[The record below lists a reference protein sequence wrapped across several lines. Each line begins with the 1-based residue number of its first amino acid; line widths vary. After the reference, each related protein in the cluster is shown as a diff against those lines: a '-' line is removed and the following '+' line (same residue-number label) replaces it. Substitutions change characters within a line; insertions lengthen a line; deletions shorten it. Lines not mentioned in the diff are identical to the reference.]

1 MIHYTDKSK
10 LATYAMIVFLRC
22 PALSVNIENFK
33 LILHVYS
40 LLEVN
45 SFGVSNA
52 KSQIRVGTALYYPT
66 NLLDH
71 SCDPNAIAVFR
82 DRKQFILAI
91 KKIEPGQP
99 VNISYIDQAIESA

>member
-1 MIHYTDKSK
+1 MVTMASQVIHFTDKSK

-22 PALSVNIENFK
+22 PSLSVNIENFK

-52 KSQIRVGTALYYPT
+52 KS
-66 NLLDH
+66 
-71 SCDPNAIAVFR
+71 
-82 DRKQFILAI
+82 
-91 KKIEPGQP
+91 
-99 VNISYIDQAIESA
+99 